1 MQANKFYYSYR
12 PQSIALHYIAHPL
25 ATTRCL
31 MKAIISVFISAY
43 LPSMASFECRADSV
57 CGNTNQTPC
66 HHTFNH
72 DELAWAILRAKK
84 QYPIGYCIT
93 YLHYVSYQ
101 FEYAKA
107 VRVALNE
114 QLCRLEQAKDNAL
127 FIFKIN
133 RQNEEISFKKISFL
147 TSPKDQERTRFGAAR
162 PILIESN
169 SSACPCVFSKFSR
182 SFKVNPPLDN

>member
-1 MQANKFYYSYR
+1 MQVNKFYYSYR
-12 PQSIALHYIAHPL
+12 PQSIALHYIAHSL

-43 LPSMASFECRADSV
+43 LPSMASFECRVDSV
-57 CGNTNQTPC
+57 CGNTNQTSC
-66 HHTFNH
+66 HHTFSH

-114 QLCRLEQAKDNAL
+114 QLCRLEQDKEKEKEGAQKHTASHLCLQGQGLQQQRRLQQWLQQQEDKFCQAL
-127 FIFKIN
+127 HH
-133 RQNEEISFKKISFL
+133 QL
-147 TSPKDQERTRFGAAR
+147 TQ
-162 PILIESN
+162 LVSN
-169 SSACPCVFSKFSR
+169 
-182 SFKVNPPLDN
+182 D

>member
-1 MQANKFYYSYR
+1 
-12 PQSIALHYIAHPL
+12 
-25 ATTRCL
+25 

-66 HHTFNH
+66 HHTFSH

-84 QYPIGYCIT
+84 QYPMGYCIT

-114 QLCRLEQAKDNAL
+114 QLCRLEQEREKEGTQKHTASLLGLQKKGLQQQRRLQQSLQQWLQQQEDKFCQAL
-127 FIFKIN
+127 
-133 RQNEEISFKKISFL
+133 QHQLSQL
-147 TSPKDQERTRFGAAR
+147 T
-162 PILIESN
+162 N
-169 SSACPCVFSKFSR
+169 S
-182 SFKVNPPLDN
+182 D

>member
-1 MQANKFYYSYR
+1 
-12 PQSIALHYIAHPL
+12 
-25 ATTRCL
+25 

-114 QLCRLEQAKDNAL
+114 QLCRLEQEREKGGTQKHNVSLLDLQKKGLQQQSLQKQGLQKQRRLQQWLQQQEDKFCQAL
-127 FIFKIN
+127 HH
-133 RQNEEISFKKISFL
+133 QL
-147 TSPKDQERTRFGAAR
+147 TQ
-162 PILIESN
+162 LVSN
-169 SSACPCVFSKFSR
+169 
-182 SFKVNPPLDN
+182 D

>member
-1 MQANKFYYSYR
+1 
-12 PQSIALHYIAHPL
+12 
-25 ATTRCL
+25 

-43 LPSMASFECRADSV
+43 LPSMARFECRADSV

-114 QLCRLEQAKDNAL
+114 QLCRLEQEKEKEKEGTQKHTASLLGLQQPGSQKQDLQQQRRLQQWLQQQEDKFCQAL
-127 FIFKIN
+127 HH
-133 RQNEEISFKKISFL
+133 QL
-147 TSPKDQERTRFGAAR
+147 TQ
-162 PILIESN
+162 LVSN
-169 SSACPCVFSKFSR
+169 
-182 SFKVNPPLDN
+182 D

>member
-1 MQANKFYYSYR
+1 MQVNKFYYSYR
-12 PQSIALHYIAHPL
+12 PQSIALHYIAHSL

-66 HHTFNH
+66 YHTFSH

-114 QLCRLEQAKDNAL
+114 QLCRLEQEREKEGTQKHTASHRCLQGQGLQQPGLLRQDLQKQRRLKQSLQQWIRQQEDKFCQAL
-127 FIFKIN
+127 HN
-133 RQNEEISFKKISFL
+133 QLNQL
-147 TSPKDQERTRFGAAR
+147 TTND
-162 PILIESN
+162 
-169 SSACPCVFSKFSR
+169 
-182 SFKVNPPLDN
+182 

>member
-1 MQANKFYYSYR
+1 
-12 PQSIALHYIAHPL
+12 
-25 ATTRCL
+25 

-66 HHTFNH
+66 HHTFSH

-107 VRVALNE
+107 VRVTLNE
-114 QLCRLEQAKDNAL
+114 QLCRLEQEKEKEGTQKHTASLLGLQKKGLQQQSLQKQGLQNQRRLQQSLQQWLRQQEDRFCQAL
-127 FIFKIN
+127 HHQLN
-133 RQNEEISFKKISFL
+133 QL
-147 TSPKDQERTRFGAAR
+147 TKSD
-162 PILIESN
+162 
-169 SSACPCVFSKFSR
+169 
-182 SFKVNPPLDN
+182 